1 MRRTSRSFVERR
13 RRMLKLQVAERLDN
27 LLENRSTVT
36 PIGAAALGLSVLGV
50 AAQPGS
56 MHANGGVMVG

>member
-1 MRRTSRSFVERR
+1 MRRTHRSFVERR

-27 LLENRSTVT
+27 MLESRSTVT

-50 AAQPGS
+50 TMQPGS
-56 MHANGGVMVG
+56 MHANGGG